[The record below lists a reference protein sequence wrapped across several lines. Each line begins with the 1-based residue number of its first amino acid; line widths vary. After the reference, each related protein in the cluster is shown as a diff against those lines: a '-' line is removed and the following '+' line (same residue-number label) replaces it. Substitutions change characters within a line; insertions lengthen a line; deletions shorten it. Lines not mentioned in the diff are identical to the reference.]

1 MKTYIVAYTL
11 ESLIG
16 NQCLE
21 MEITAP
27 GLEVAYEQVNLNFPE
42 IMIDQI
48 YPA

>member
-1 MKTYIVAYTL
+1 MKTYIVAYTD

-16 NQCLE
+16 NQCEE

-27 GLEVAYEQVNLNFPE
+27 SLELAYELVNLNFPE